1 MKKHPRST
9 TVCSMQPRRSAEAQ
23 AMARDRAG
31 RDMEPPSSGSDATM
45 VGFVEGSTHR
55 PDYVGEADLYVPV
68 APHPV
73 TGLTVSAWLLRV
85 ERGTASGTTMDASSG
100 EMLQPQLLEAQQVLA
115 K

>member
-45 VGFVEGSTHR
+45 VGVLEGSTHR
-55 PDYVGEADLYVPV
+55 PDYVGEANLYVPV

-73 TGLTVSAWLLRV
+73 TGSPSRH
-85 ERGTASGTTMDASSG
+85 GCCASSG
-100 EMLQPQLLEAQQVLA
+100 EQLLGRRWTHRVE
-115 K
+115 KCF